1 LATSRPHTVSS
12 ERLDLVLLTPQVLQA
27 LVEGAREAASR
38 AIGAVIPPFWPDDH
52 GLRLVSRRLEQLTRD
67 PTEELWLARAMVLRD
82 GQTMVGH
89 IGFHGKPDPSGTVEV
104 GYSVFPEHRR
114 RGYAWEAVNALLA
127 WARAE
132 HGIRRFRAS
141 VSPTNSA
148 SLELVRKLGMRQVG
162 TQWDDQDGE
171 EHVFLRED

>member
-1 LATSRPHTVSS
+1 MSRPHTVPS
-12 ERLDLVLLTPQVLQA
+12 ERLDLVLLSPPVLRA

-38 AIGAVIPPFWPDDH
+38 TIGAVIPPSWPDDH
-52 GLRLVSRRLEQLTRD
+52 GLRLLTMRLEQVSKD
-67 PTEELWLARAMVLRD
+67 PREELWLARAMVLRGPD
-82 GQTMVGH
+82 PMVGY

-104 GYSVFPEHRR
+104 GYTVFPEHRR
-114 RGYAWEAVNALLA
+114 RGYAWEAANALMA

-132 HGIRRFRAS
+132 HGICRFRAS